1 MCTLIRN
8 SVFLVGVFIFSVYIA
23 PISAQEKSLN
33 EHEAKAH
40 YVYETIKH
48 ITWPNDENLDTIRI
62 GVVTNDRLILDAFN
76 NLLPANGI
84 RDKRITIEQISL
96 RKDIPY
102 SFNIVYLTEKFRYH
116 TFELVSNSTDTLIIN
131 EGNINRGSVMVNF
144 GISGRQLEVR
154 INRDNLV
161 DKGFKVSNSFLDF
174 AGTKEELSDQLKDKQ
189 QDLSTILQRVKD
201 KENELERLNQHLQK
215 QSDEL
220 KISQN
225 KLIQQEQNII
235 KGQNQLTEF
244 KQQIELAESKLLE
257 NQLRVKESLA
267 ALEESRRA
275 LEEQQS
281 LIKLR
286 EVRIEDMSGKITENQ
301 AVLDIQKSELKS
313 QKTIIDDK
321 TRKIQ
326 EQQKLLIIV
335 SGVVLVFL
343 VMAYFLIRLNIL
355 RERANKK
362 LENLNSKLYELA
374 TTDGLTDLFNRRH
387 FVESTETHL
396 QHHLRSKSP
405 AVMLMLDIDH
415 FKKVNDTHGHAAGD
429 EAIISSA
436 NVLKN
441 KLRPYDIVGRLG
453 GEEFAMMLLDCTV
466 TKATEV
472 AERLRQ
478 QIETTAI
485 IYEEKSIFITISIG
499 ISSIC
504 NDDKNIDDVLVRA
517 DKALYEAKNSGRNC
531 IKVCENIDN
540 DVAKLKD

>member
-1 MCTLIRN
+1 MRTLIRN
-8 SVFLVGVFIFSVYIA
+8 LLSLVSVFIFTV
-23 PISAQEKSLN
+23 SAQEKSLN
-33 EHEAKAH
+33 EDEAKAH

-48 ITWPNDENLDTIRI
+48 TTWPNDANLDTIRI
-62 GVVTNDRLILDAFN
+62 GIVTNDSLILDAFN
-76 NLLPANGI
+76 NLMPANGV
-84 RDKRITIEQISL
+84 RGKRITIEQVSL
-96 RKDIPY
+96 GEDSPY
-102 SFNIVYLTEKFRYH
+102 SFNIIYLTEKFKYH
-116 TFELVSNSTDTLIIN
+116 TFELVKNSTNTLVIN
-131 EGNINRGSVMVNF
+131 EGNINRGSVMVNI
-144 GISGRQLEVR
+144 GVSSRQLEVR

-161 DKGFKVSNSFLDF
+161 DKGFRVSNSFLDF
-174 AGTKEELSDQLKDKQ
+174 AGTKEQLSDQLKDKQ
-189 QDLSTILQRVKD
+189 QDLSKILLRVKD
-201 KENELERLNQHLQK
+201 KENELERLNLHLQK

-220 KISQN
+220 QLSQE
-225 KLIQQEQNII
+225 KLKLQEQNIV

-244 KQQIELAESKLLE
+244 KQQITLAESKLLE
-257 NQLRVKESLA
+257 NQQRVKESLI
-267 ALEESRRA
+267 A

-281 LIKLR
+281 LITQR
-286 EVRIEDMSGKITENQ
+286 EVKIADMSDKITENQ
-301 AVLDIQKSELKS
+301 AFLDTQKNEIES
-313 QKTIIDDK
+313 QRTIIDDK
-321 TRKIQ
+321 NRKIQ

-355 RERANKK
+355 RKRANNK

-374 TTDGLTDLFNRRH
+374 TTDSLTNIFNRRH

-429 EAIISSA
+429 EAIKSTA

-441 KLRPYDIVGRLG
+441 NLRPYDAIGRLG

-466 TKATEV
+466 TKASEV

-485 IYEEKSIFITISIG
+485 VYEEKSISITISIG
-499 ISSIC
+499 ISCIC
-504 NDDKNIDDVLVRA
+504 NDDKCIDDVLVRA
-517 DKALYEAKNSGRNC
+517 DKALYDAKNSGRNC
-531 IKVCENIDN
+531 VKFCENVN
-540 DVAKLKD
+540 NA